1 MKNKNLKQIELLRAA
16 EEKGLKIGKS
26 HISQY
31 VSGKTIP
38 RDNILNVLADIL
50 EVDAGWLKGNENS
63 NAILRSEIEPQ
74 KNIIIENTSDLYNK
88 KQNKLEETSMK
99 EFR

>member
-1 MKNKNLKQIELLRAA
+1 MSNIMFADRLKQSMKDKNLKQIELLRAA

-50 EVDAGWLKGNENS
+50 EVDAK
-63 NAILRSEIEPQ
+63 
-74 KNIIIENTSDLYNK
+74 
-88 KQNKLEETSMK
+88 
-99 EFR
+99 

>member
-38 RDNILNVLADIL
+38 RDNILNVL
-50 EVDAGWLKGNENS
+50 S
-63 NAILRSEIEPQ
+63 
-74 KNIIIENTSDLYNK
+74 
-88 KQNKLEETSMK
+88 
-99 EFR
+99 FF

>member
-1 MKNKNLKQIELLRAA
+1 MRCKMSNIMFADRLKQSMKDKNLKQIELLRAA

-50 EVDAGWLKGNENS
+50 EVDAK
-63 NAILRSEIEPQ
+63 
-74 KNIIIENTSDLYNK
+74 
-88 KQNKLEETSMK
+88 
-99 EFR
+99 